1 MWRTA
6 AVLAWIPG
14 LGFGLP
20 CLYAIWHLAESGTVW
35 TFLGF
40 PTYGGGPFE
49 SLGLETSVQLLVAFL
64 AVCVAE
70 VVLGYL
76 LWTRRGAVLA
86 FALLPIELAFWIGF
100 ALPLGPLTALL
111 RTATLICRT
120 R

>member
-6 AVLAWIPG
+6 AVLAWLPG
-14 LGFGLP
+14 FGFGLP

-49 SLGLETSVQLLVAFL
+49 ALGLETGVPLLVGFL

-70 VVLGYL
+70 VVLGCL

-100 ALPLGPLTALL
+100 ALPIGPLTALL
-111 RTATLICRT
+111 RSAALIR
-120 R
+120 RSR